1 MTSYLVTVETDDS
14 KSARGMNEQ
23 LLRTSSA
30 DVLSSRKQTEKN
42 LRRVAPPPPPPRPLV
57 RPRVESSCSKNS
69 LEKVSILKYTVL
81 ISSCGT
87 AAHPKNLGNTSD
99 SIVLLEIRVFLM
111 YTNRI
116 RFTLLIDNSQLIYC
130 NSTQLKNVTTH
141 SPICVGN
148 GNNYKTNIAHFSF
161 SLIRIQIIVLN
172 QCLSFTGSARVELS
186 PGRLVRQQQRH
197 LA

>member
-1 MTSYLVTVETDDS
+1 
-14 KSARGMNEQ
+14 MNEQ

-42 LRRVAPPPPPPRPLV
+42 LRRVAPPPPPLV

-69 LEKVSILKYTVL
+69 LEKVPILKYTVL

-116 RFTLLIDNSQLIYC
+116 RFTLLIDNSELI
-130 NSTQLKNVTTH
+130 
-141 SPICVGN
+141 
-148 GNNYKTNIAHFSF
+148 
-161 SLIRIQIIVLN
+161 
-172 QCLSFTGSARVELS
+172 
-186 PGRLVRQQQRH
+186 
-197 LA
+197 